1 MAEVAAAPLN
11 GFTAVSTF
19 SGCGGSSL
27 GYRMAGFRVAWA
39 NEFVD
44 AARDTYRANAPA
56 TTLDGRDIRDVTGA
70 EVLDAV
76 GLSSGELDLL
86 DGSPPC
92 AAFSTA
98 GKRQDGWGTVN
109 SYSDTA
115 QRSDDLFFEYA
126 RLVGEI
132 QPRVFVAENVSGLV
146 KGSAKGYFKLILR
159 ALRAV
164 GYRVEARLLNA
175 AWLGVPQSRQRLFF
189 IGVREDL
196 NLPPVFPQPLP
207 YRYTVREA
215 LPWITEQES
224 DPAPK
229 VLVGGSGHFQVH
241 TGARVIHDTS
251 GQFGSGDITD
261 RPSPAITVSVNSV
274 NSHHFQVH
282 APAAE
287 SPLVIRRRHGGAATP
302 EPYDVDAPAPTVM
315 AHGIGGGDDTQAM
328 LILRGAIDGSPDYD
342 EQGRALDPE
351 TRQPIGLE
359 GFAIARE
366 WDALRQGASSD
377 RYLNLARNHPDRP
390 SQTITAIGGGVGT
403 AGVTH
408 AIERRK
414 FTLGELRALSSF
426 PPDFILT
433 GTYAQRWERIGRAV
447 PPAMMSHIAA
457 AVRDGILI
465 PLREQ

>member
-1 MAEVAAAPLN
+1 MADPELHSGKPPYRVPTMAEVAAAPLN

-251 GQFGSGDITD
+251 GQFGPAEPRDHRQRQLRELASLPGT
-261 RPSPAITVSVNSV
+261 RP
-274 NSHHFQVH
+274 
-282 APAAE
+282 
-287 SPLVIRRRHGGAATP
+287 RRRIAARDP
-302 EPYDVDAPAPTVM
+302 PSARGRRHPRA
-315 AHGIGGGDDTQAM
+315 
-328 LILRGAIDGSPDYD
+328 LRC
-342 EQGRALDPE
+342 GRA
-351 TRQPIGLE
+351 
-359 GFAIARE
+359 
-366 WDALRQGASSD
+366 GAD
-377 RYLNLARNHPDRP
+377 GDGPRH
-390 SQTITAIGGGVGT
+390 
-403 AGVTH
+403 
-408 AIERRK
+408 RR
-414 FTLGELRALSSF
+414 
-426 PPDFILT
+426 
-433 GTYAQRWERIGRAV
+433 GR
-447 PPAMMSHIAA
+447 
-457 AVRDGILI
+457 
-465 PLREQ
+465 